1 MCQAC
6 GSEQS
11 RWQGQ
16 CPDCAEW
23 NTLVQENAVVSV
35 FSARHDLSSGGRAV
49 ELVGLDAEIAL
60 PERIKT
66 GIAEFDRAPARRQIV
81 PRRKNRHH
89 RAFLDERVPL
99 GAVGALPLPPALLRP
114 AGLAHV
120 SRLGFRHD
128 VSLAATLSAAKAQ

>member
-1 MCQAC
+1 MAKPKTRYMCQAC

-66 GIAEFDRAPARRQIV
+66 GIAEFDRAIGGGIV
-81 PRRKNRHH
+81 PGSAMLYSLRYAAPSTSTINRRSPASSLTMGPQSFHLRYYSTS
-89 RAFLDERVPL
+89 APPL
-99 GAVGALPLPPALLRP
+99 
-114 AGLAHV
+114 
-120 SRLGFRHD
+120 
-128 VSLAATLSAAKAQ
+128 